1 MPTVRR
7 DGRKPADLRPIEI
20 VRGYT
25 KFAPGS
31 VLMRTGDTAV
41 ICSATIE
48 EGVPEWREGKGL
60 GWVTAEYD
68 MLPAS
73 TGKRRRRGR
82 SGVDGRA
89 AEIQRI
95 IGRVMRS
102 IVDFKV
108 LGERSIWLDCDVLQ
122 ADGGTRTAA
131 ITGAYVALC
140 DAVNVMLA
148 DGRLARSPIREAVAA
163 VSVGKIDGRL
173 MVDLDYSEDSRA
185 EVDFNVAMTASGQF
199 VEVQGSGEAGTFS
212 RAELDKM
219 LQLAG
224 KGIRQLIAAQQSAL
238 RKKGSKGTGSKGVG
252 SKGVG
257 SKGVGSKGVGSKG
270 VRE

>member
-1 MPTVRR
+1 MPAAKRI
-7 DGRKPADLRPIEI
+7 DGRKPNELRPTEI
-20 VRGYT
+20 IRGYT

-31 VLMRTGDTAV
+31 VLIRTGDTAV
-41 ICSATIE
+41 LCTATTE

-73 TGKRRRRGR
+73 TGTRRRRSR

-89 AEIQRI
+89 TEIQRI

-102 IVDFKV
+102 VVDFQL

-140 DAVNVMLA
+140 DAVDKLMM
-148 DGRLARSPIREAVAA
+148 DGKLNRSPIREPVAA
-163 VSVGKIDGRL
+163 VSVGKIDGRIL
-173 MVDLDYSEDSRA
+173 VDLDYSEDSRA
-185 EVDFNVAMTASGQF
+185 EVDFNVAMTKSGQY
-199 VEVQGSGEAGTFS
+199 VEVQGSGEGGTFS
-212 RAELDKM
+212 PDELDKM
-219 LQLAG
+219 LQAAR
-224 KGIRQLIAAQQSAL
+224 KGITQLIAAQEAAL
-238 RKKGSKGTGSKGVG
+238 GRPAKRRK
-252 SKGVG
+252 
-257 SKGVGSKGVGSKG
+257 
-270 VRE
+270 

>member
-1 MPTVRR
+1 MPTKRR
-7 DGRKPADLRPIEI
+7 DGRKPADLRPVEI

-31 VLMRTGDTAV
+31 VWMRTGDTIV
-41 ICSATIE
+41 LCSATIE
-48 EGVPEWREGKGL
+48 EGVPEWRKGKGM

-73 TGKRRRRGR
+73 TGSRRRRGR

-102 IVDFKV
+102 VVDFAA

-140 DAVNVMLA
+140 DAVKVLIA
-148 DGRLARSPIREAVAA
+148 DGRLTRSPVREPVAA
-163 VSVGKIDGRL
+163 VSVGKIDGRIL
-173 MVDLDYSEDSRA
+173 LDLDYSEDSRA

-199 VEVQGSGEAGTFS
+199 VEVQGSGESGTFS

-219 LQLAG
+219 LRLAG
-224 KGIRQLIAAQQSAL
+224 QGIRKLIVAQQQAL
-238 RKKGSKGTGSKGVG
+238 KKKLIKA
-252 SKGVG
+252 K
-257 SKGVGSKGVGSKG
+257 
-270 VRE
+270 

>member
-1 MPTVRR
+1 MPTQRR
-7 DGRKPADLRPIEI
+7 DGRKAADLRPIQI
-20 VRGYT
+20 TRGYT
-25 KFAPGS
+25 RFAAGS
-31 VLMRTGDTAV
+31 VLMRTGDTVVLCTA
-41 ICSATIE
+41 SIE
-48 EGVPEWREGKGL
+48 DSVPEWRAGKGL

-73 TGKRRRRGR
+73 TGRRRRRSR

-102 IVDFKV
+102 VVDFAA
-108 LGERSIWLDCDVLQ
+108 LGERSIYLDCDVLQ

-140 DAVNVMLA
+140 DAIGVMRA
-148 DGRLARSPIREAVAA
+148 DGRLTRSPIREAVAA

-173 MVDLDYSEDSRA
+173 LLDLDYSEDSRA

-199 VEVQGSGEAGTFS
+199 VEVQGSGESSTFS
-212 RAELDKM
+212 RAELDRM
-219 LQLAG
+219 LRLAG
-224 KGIRQLIAAQQSAL
+224 RGIRQLIAAQASAF
-238 RKKGSKGTGSKGVG
+238 KKRHT
-252 SKGVG
+252 
-257 SKGVGSKGVGSKG
+257 
-270 VRE
+270 RE